1 MRPGMGVRLSDAV
14 DHKTLTR
21 ADHQVTWT
29 TDDLAGAALWMLPDR
44 WPVTGAQLVRL
55 VRLAG
60 LGVRWRA
67 PLVMWG
73 LTSVERQHPGDR
85 HQYLA
90 VLGKDPLRQG
100 AGLGS
105 QLLAPGL
112 ELCDRECLPRVSGD
126 QGAQRQLLLPARI
139 QGHGSD
145 SSAGRPAGL
154 ADAPRAALT
163 ELRVLACGWL
173 NLPA

>member
-1 MRPGMGVRLSDAV
+1 MRSGMGVRLSDAA

-55 VRLAG
+55 VGLAG

-85 HQYLA
+85 HLYLA
-90 VLGKDPLRQG
+90 VLGIDPVRQG

-105 QLLAPGL
+105 QLLGPGL
-112 ELCDRECLPRVSGD
+112 ELCDRECLPAYLETGKERNVRFYSRHGFRVTD
-126 QGAQRQLLLPARI
+126 RIRLPAGPPVWLMR
-139 QGHGSD
+139 
-145 SSAGRPAGL
+145 R
-154 ADAPRAALT
+154 APR
-163 ELRVLACGWL
+163 
-173 NLPA
+173 